1 MFNRRHGESESVW
14 ALRLVRDP
22 LLEGE
27 PSFIIADV
35 CDIPQDLIDG
45 ARGWLNAHD
54 PIRVDAE
61 RLTADYCLPGDA
73 NDTIRAALLTYE
85 LELNG
90 QGVISGHEDD
100 SSSRKR
106 SRKRKTVSADG

>member
-1 MFNRRHGESESVW
+1 M
-14 ALRLVRDP
+14 VRDP

-27 PSFIIADV
+27 PSFIIADLSG
-35 CDIPQDLIDG
+35 CAQELLDG
-45 ARGWLNAHD
+45 ARGWLNTHD

-61 RLTADYCLPGDA
+61 RLTVDYCLPGDA

-90 QGVISGHEDD
+90 QGVISGHDD
-100 SSSRKR
+100 MPSARKP
-106 SRKRKTVSADG
+106 SRKRKTVSTDG